1 MRGIVGLLG
10 IVLFALLSIF
20 FIAFGVLYASVDEL
34 LWFHAAAIPD
44 AAREAVRPLYF
55 ALMDL
60 IGAASVG
67 LGVLGLYVTAGPLR
81 RGGGAALALAGAF
94 ATPLIGAAVVAE
106 RLASLT
112 GAPTSWHIMG
122 GLLALTMTALGCSV
136 WGARKSA
143 TAGNGREARIRA
155 VN

>member
-10 IVLFALLSIF
+10 IGLFALLSIF
-20 FIAFGVLYASVDEL
+20 FIAFGVLYAAVDEL

-44 AAREAVRPLYF
+44 VAREAVRPLYF

-67 LGVLGLYVTAGPLR
+67 LGVLGLYVTAVPLR
-81 RGGGAALALAGAF
+81 RGGGTALALAGAF

-106 RLASLT
+106 RLARLT

-136 WGARKSA
+136 WGVRNAA
-143 TAGNGREARIRA
+143 TAGDGREARIRA
-155 VN
+155 GN